1 MRYAFYNFGSEV
13 QAPHFP
19 DLEQGDLAAKGGWQ
33 IAGRVD
39 LSNVWKVKTASQ
51 RFQMKIAVGDPR
63 SLKLIRG
70 LTNIQ
75 IMLVRPLEP
84 LAEVAVTTFE
94 KSSVRAIEG
103 SEAEDQK
110 IVLETTRSSKIT

>member
-1 MRYAFYNFGSEV
+1 M
-13 QAPHFP
+13 
-19 DLEQGDLAAKGGWQ
+19 AAKGGWQ
-33 IAGRVD
+33 IAKRVN
-39 LSNVWKVKTASQ
+39 LPSGWKVKTASE
-51 RFQMKIAVGDPR
+51 RFEMKIAVGGPR

-75 IMLVRPLEP
+75 IILVRPLEP

-94 KSSVRAIEG
+94 KSSVRAIDG